1 MHVASQHLGST
12 RPARRPTW
20 RVGTRASRIP
30 KDAPP
35 WSPFLVTFSRGT
47 PLLKVRTELPSHS
60 RFPAY
65 FCQMVIPLPSYAFNV
80 TIII

>member
-1 MHVASQHLGST
+1 MRIASQHLGST
-12 RPARRPTW
+12 HPRRALHLARWHACEQDPERRPS
-20 RVGTRASRIP
+20 VVALSS
-30 KDAPP
+30 D
-35 WSPFLVTFSRGT
+35 VSRGT
-47 PLLKVRTELPSHS
+47 TLLKVRTELPSHS